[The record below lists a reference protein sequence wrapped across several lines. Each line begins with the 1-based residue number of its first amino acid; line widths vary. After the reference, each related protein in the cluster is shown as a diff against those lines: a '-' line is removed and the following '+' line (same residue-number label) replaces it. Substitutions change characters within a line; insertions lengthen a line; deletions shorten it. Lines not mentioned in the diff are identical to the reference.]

1 VTGGCRCQRR
11 LDQARLGTDVPRAY
25 RTKSRYSSSGDGT
38 EVVTPHVT
46 SAGKQRHRDALPM
59 KPISFLLIALQSFQC
74 VAVVLDVIDLKSA
87 AGQRSPD
94 HR

>member
-1 VTGGCRCQRR
+1 
-11 LDQARLGTDVPRAY
+11 
-25 RTKSRYSSSGDGT
+25 
-38 EVVTPHVT
+38 
-46 SAGKQRHRDALPM
+46 M